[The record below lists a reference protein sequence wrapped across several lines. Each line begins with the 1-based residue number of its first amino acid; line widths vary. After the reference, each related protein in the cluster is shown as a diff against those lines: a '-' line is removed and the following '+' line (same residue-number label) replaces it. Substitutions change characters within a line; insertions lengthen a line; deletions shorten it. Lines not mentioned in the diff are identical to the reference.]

1 LHVLVTARGP
11 LARRVLGTLT
21 RSPLSVVFAPGPEA
35 AVPSGWRW
43 HDFGGIR
50 FAAPAAWPQERSVV
64 WAGCPLAIQPVTVTL
79 AKTTTAIAGSCSPG
93 SFTAGSLTAQ
103 PGVLVATGP
112 FLQWPVPRGSPCHRL
127 HGLRAC
133 YSRPIY
139 LGGVLD
145 VSVYVPG
152 RRRPTVVEI
161 GLAGNGEVARTIYD
175 SIRPG

>member
-1 LHVLVTARGP
+1 GP
-11 LARRVLGTLT
+11 LAHRVLGTLT

-50 FAAPAAWPQERSVV
+50 FAAPPPWPQERSVG
-64 WAGCPLAIQPVTVTL
+64 WAGCPPALPPATSTP
-79 AKTTTAIAGSCSPG
+79 AKTTTATPG
-93 SFTAGSLTAQ
+93 GWVSRSLTAGSLTAW
-103 PGVLVATGP
+103 PGVIVATGP
-112 FLQWPVPRGSPCHRL
+112 FLQWPVPRASPCHRL

-145 VSVYVPG
+145 MSVYVPG
-152 RRRPTVVEI
+152 SRRPTVVEI
-161 GLAGNGEVARTIYD
+161 GLAGN
-175 SIRPG
+175 